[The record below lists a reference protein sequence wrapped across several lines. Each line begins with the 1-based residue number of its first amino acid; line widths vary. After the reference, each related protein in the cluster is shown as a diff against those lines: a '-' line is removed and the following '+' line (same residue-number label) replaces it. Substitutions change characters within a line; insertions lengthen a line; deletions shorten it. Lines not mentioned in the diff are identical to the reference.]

1 MSDNLLRLTK
11 LEMTNFRCFRKM
23 DKPIKFDPNLTVIVA
38 KNGCGKT
45 AVLDAIRISLGT
57 FTKGLN
63 RLSQAGISRQDASLT
78 PLRAGLGKGSDYPV
92 SVKVEGF
99 VDSQLCEWARVRG
112 SEEGRTTTKEAQVIS
127 DFGTRLHKCVISDA
141 CVMPELPI
149 LAFYGTG
156 RLWKGESMQEKGR
169 SQDKLAPAFENCF
182 AGYEDALTA
191 NSIYAQV
198 KHWMMGADLCRNNPA
213 EQETALGRST
223 ASQYKAV
230 ESAVEMVLEA
240 TKTQLGKLRTPHYN
254 SQYGEMALIDGRRG
268 NDSAI
273 AVPISWTS
281 DGVKAAFSL
290 VADIA
295 YRCARLN
302 PAFGDDACRK
312 TQGIVMIDEVD
323 LFLHPSWQQRIL
335 PDLRRIFPKIQFIV
349 TTHSPQVISSVPP
362 ECIRIVDD
370 NGKVEPVRTW
380 TEGVESSRILKDVFG
395 ADPYAPKTLNNLRQ
409 RVDAFVDAVNAGRW
423 NDPDVKKE
431 GEELSA
437 KFTGRDTDFD
447 MARFRIEEEEWE
459 RDHASN

>member
-23 DKPIKFDPNLTVIVA
+23 DKPIEFDPNLTVIVA

-57 FTKGLN
+57 FTKGTNL
-63 RLSQAGISRQDASLT
+63 RSQAGISTFDASLS
-78 PLRAGLGKGSDYPV
+78 PLRISQGRGAFYPV
-92 SVKVEGF
+92 AIRVDGF
-99 VDSQLCEWARVRG
+99 VDSKAEVWRRVRE
-112 SEEGRTTTKEAQVIS
+112 SAEGRTTTKEAQPIAN
-127 DFGTRLHKCVISDA
+127 FGARLRDA
-141 CVMPELPI
+141 VSAEGDALPELPI

-156 RLWKGESMQEKGR
+156 RLWKADTDGVKEQMLQKG
-169 SQDKLAPAFENCF
+169 LAFESRF
-182 AGYEDALTA
+182 SGYEDALTT

-198 KHWMMGADLCRNNPA
+198 KQWMGDAWLCRANPV
-213 EQETALGRST
+213 EQETAVGKLTSR
-223 ASQYKAV
+223 QY
-230 ESAVEMVLEA
+230 SAVEQA
-240 TKTQLGKLRTPHYN
+240 TNEILKGTGYRSPHFNTYFK
-254 SQYGEMALIDGRRG
+254 EVALLSDRIG
-268 NDSAI
+268 NDEAI

-281 DGVKAAFSL
+281 DGIKAAFSL

-302 PAFGDDACRK
+302 PAFGEEACQK
-312 TQGIVMIDEVD
+312 TQGVVMIDEVD
-323 LFLHPSWQQRIL
+323 LFLHPAWQQRIL
-335 PDLRRIFPKIQFIV
+335 PDLRRIFPKIQFVV
-349 TTHSPQVISSVPP
+349 TTHSPQVVSSVSQR
-362 ECIRIVDD
+362 CLRIVAED
-370 NGKVEPVRTW
+370 GQITPVSIW
-380 TEGVESSRILKDVFG
+380 TEGVESSRILRDVFG
-395 ADPYAPKTLNNLRQ
+395 TDPYPAPNEWRQ
-409 RVDAFVDAVNAGRW
+409 RVNRFVEAVDAGRW

>member
-23 DKPIKFDPNLTVIVA
+23 DKPIEFDPNLTVIVA

-63 RLSQAGISRQDASLT
+63 RLSQAGISRKDASLT
-78 PLRAGLGKGSDYPV
+78 PLRADLGKGSDYPV

-99 VDSQLCEWARVRG
+99 VDSQPCEWARLRG

-198 KHWMMGADLCRNNPA
+198 KRWMGGADLCRNNPA

-223 ASQYKAV
+223 AAQYKAV
-230 ESAVEMVLEA
+230 EDAVEMVLEA

-254 SQYGEMALIDGRRG
+254 SRYEEMALIDGRRG

-273 AVPISWTS
+273 ALPISWTS

-302 PAFGDDACRK
+302 PAFGEDACRK

-323 LFLHPSWQQRIL
+323 LFLHPAWQQRIL

-349 TTHSPQVISSVPP
+349 TTHSPQVISSISK
-362 ECIRIVDD
+362 ECIRIIAEDGQIEGV
-370 NGKVEPVRTW
+370 PTW
-380 TEGVESSRILKDVFG
+380 TEGVESSRILDDVFG
-395 ADPYAPKTLNNLRQ
+395 TKPYPVENEWRRKLDQ
-409 RVDAFVDAVNAGRW
+409 YIKDVYAGKW
-423 NDPDVKKE
+423 NDPAVSHVGD
-431 GEELSA
+431 ELSA
-437 KFTGRDTDFD
+437 KFAGMDADFD
-447 MARFRIEEEEWE
+447 TARLHVENEEWE

>member
-23 DKPIKFDPNLTVIVA
+23 DKPIEFDPNLTVIVA

-63 RLSQAGISRQDASLT
+63 RLSQAGIRSQDASLS
-78 PLRAGLGKGSDYPV
+78 PLRANLRKGADYPV
-92 SVKVEGF
+92 SLRVEGF
-99 VDSQLCEWARVRG
+99 VDSRSCEWARVRG

-127 DFGTRLHKCVISDA
+127 DFGSRLHECVISDM
-141 CVMPELPI
+141 CEMPELPI

-156 RLWKGESMQEKGR
+156 RLWKGEAEHIKER
-169 SQDKLAPAFENCF
+169 TQDKPAPAFESCF

-198 KHWMMGADLCRNNPA
+198 KRWMEGADLCRNSPA

-223 ASQYKAV
+223 AAQYKAV

-254 SQYGEMALIDGRRG
+254 TQYGEMALIDGRRG
-268 NDSAI
+268 NDAAI

-302 PAFGDDACRK
+302 PAFGAEACQK

-323 LFLHPSWQQRIL
+323 LFLHPAWQQRIL
-335 PDLRRIFPKIQFIV
+335 PDLRRIFPKIQFVV
-349 TTHSPQVISSVPP
+349 TTHSPQVVSSVPP
-362 ECIRIVDD
+362 ECIRIIAEDGRIEGVS
-370 NGKVEPVRTW
+370 VW
-380 TEGVESSRILKDVFG
+380 TEGVESSRILEDVFG
-395 ADPYAPKTLNNLRQ
+395 TKPYPEEDEWRRRLDLYVKTVNEGRGSDPEVMT
-409 RVDAFVDAVNAGRW
+409 
-423 NDPDVKKE
+423 E
-431 GEELSA
+431 GEELN
-437 KFTGRDTDFD
+437 KRFFGRDTAFD
-447 MARFRIEEEEWE
+447 LARFDVEESNWE
-459 RDHASN
+459 SDHASD

>member
-23 DKPIKFDPNLTVIVA
+23 DKPIEFDPNLTVIVA

-57 FTKGLN
+57 FTKGTNL
-63 RLSQAGISRQDASLT
+63 RSQAGISTFDASLS
-78 PLRAGLGKGSDYPV
+78 PLRISQGRGAFYPV
-92 SVKVEGF
+92 AIRVDGF
-99 VDSQLCEWARVRG
+99 VDSKAEVWRRVRE
-112 SEEGRTTTKEAQVIS
+112 SAEGRTTTKEAQPIAN
-127 DFGTRLHKCVISDA
+127 FGARLRDA
-141 CVMPELPI
+141 VSAEGDALPELPI

-156 RLWKGESMQEKGR
+156 RLWKADTDGVKEQMLQKG
-169 SQDKLAPAFENCF
+169 LAFESRF
-182 AGYEDALTA
+182 SGYEDALTT

-198 KHWMMGADLCRNNPA
+198 KQWMGDAWLCRANPV
-213 EQETALGRST
+213 EQETAVGKLTSR
-223 ASQYKAV
+223 QY
-230 ESAVEMVLEA
+230 SAVEQA
-240 TKTQLGKLRTPHYN
+240 TNEILKGTGYRSPHFNTYFK
-254 SQYGEMALIDGRRG
+254 EVALLSDRMG
-268 NDSAI
+268 NDEAI

-281 DGVKAAFSL
+281 DGIKAAFSL

-302 PAFGDDACRK
+302 PAFGEEACQK
-312 TQGIVMIDEVD
+312 TQGVVMIDEVD
-323 LFLHPSWQQRIL
+323 LFLHPAWQQRIL
-335 PDLRRIFPKIQFIV
+335 PDLRRIFPKIQFVV
-349 TTHSPQVISSVPP
+349 TTHSPQVVSSVSQR
-362 ECIRIVDD
+362 CLRIVAED
-370 NGKVEPVRTW
+370 GQITPVSIW
-380 TEGVESSRILKDVFG
+380 TEGVESSRILRDVFG
-395 ADPYAPKTLNNLRQ
+395 TDPYPAPNEWRQ
-409 RVDAFVDAVNAGRW
+409 RVNRFVEAVDAGRW